1 VTFVKNDRYEE
12 WVAASRPAIE
22 SWVAKADR
30 NGIDG
35 AKLISTAKR
44 LVAKYSMLARP

>member
-12 WVAASRPAIE
+12 WVAASQPAIE
-22 SWVAKADR
+22 SWVAKANR

-35 AKLISTAKR
+35 AELIRSAKL